1 HNHIVINSVNF
12 ETGKKY
18 QAHGKEAIERARSLS
33 DEVCKS
39 HDLSVVKEHNA
50 SVRHT
55 LAEQHLLEKNKISW
69 KDELREAI
77 EYARDNSTNF
87 DSFKRHLNDV
97 YGVETKLRGKPLAL
111 NIQSVNALYEPINW
125 VLIMKGRGWN
135 MSLQDK
141 LNENRNMSELFQETK
156 ELNELM
162 KSYIRV
168 HMNEEMA
175 KEVTIHNQLNQIQEK
190 SDKVM
195 SNMQSILNTQGKM
208 LEENAE
214 NLQAI
219 LINGHEEMEKS
230 NNKTVKAVQE
240 MQKSN
245 VEELNQINNEI

>member
-1 HNHIVINSVNF
+1 
-12 ETGKKY
+12 
-18 QAHGKEAIERARSLS
+18 
-33 DEVCKS
+33 
-39 HDLSVVKEHNA
+39 
-50 SVRHT
+50 
-55 LAEQHLLEKNKISW
+55 
-69 KDELREAI
+69 
-77 EYARDNSTNF
+77 
-87 DSFKRHLNDV
+87 
-97 YGVETKLRGKPLAL
+97 
-111 NIQSVNALYEPINW
+111 
-125 VLIMKGRGWN
+125 

-175 KEVTIHNQLNQIQEK
+175 KEVMIHNQLNQIQEK

-214 NLQAI
+214 NMQAI

-230 NNKTVKAVQE
+230 KKKTDKADKE

-245 VEELNQINNEI
+245 VEELNQINNERSTSMTNIKRNHNEKGNKAGQETRYLVSKAKHGAHVTNIIDALKYGPATS

>member
-1 HNHIVINSVNF
+1 
-12 ETGKKY
+12 
-18 QAHGKEAIERARSLS
+18 
-33 DEVCKS
+33 
-39 HDLSVVKEHNA
+39 
-50 SVRHT
+50 
-55 LAEQHLLEKNKISW
+55 
-69 KDELREAI
+69 
-77 EYARDNSTNF
+77 
-87 DSFKRHLNDV
+87 
-97 YGVETKLRGKPLAL
+97 
-111 NIQSVNALYEPINW
+111 
-125 VLIMKGRGWN
+125 

-141 LNENRNMSELFQETK
+141 TNENKNMRELLQKTK
-156 ELNELM
+156 EINELM

-214 NLQAI
+214 NLHAI

-230 NNKTVKAVQE
+230 NNKTIKAVQE

-245 VEELNQINNEI
+245 EEELNQTNNEISTSMTNITRHDNETVKKAEQATRDLVSNAKHGALVTNIIDALKYGAATSAITIPVLYLLLS

>member
-1 HNHIVINSVNF
+1 
-12 ETGKKY
+12 
-18 QAHGKEAIERARSLS
+18 
-33 DEVCKS
+33 
-39 HDLSVVKEHNA
+39 
-50 SVRHT
+50 
-55 LAEQHLLEKNKISW
+55 
-69 KDELREAI
+69 
-77 EYARDNSTNF
+77 
-87 DSFKRHLNDV
+87 
-97 YGVETKLRGKPLAL
+97 
-111 NIQSVNALYEPINW
+111 
-125 VLIMKGRGWN
+125 

-190 SDKVM
+190 SDKVR
-195 SNMQSILNTQGKM
+195 SNRQSILNTQGTTI
-208 LEENAE
+208 EENAE

-219 LINGHEEMEKS
+219 LIHGHVEMEKS

-245 VEELNQINNEI
+245 VEELNQINNEISTSMTNIKRNLNETVKKAEQETRDLVSNAKHEALVTNIIDYFKNGATRSAITIPVLYFLLF

>member
-1 HNHIVINSVNF
+1 
-12 ETGKKY
+12 
-18 QAHGKEAIERARSLS
+18 
-33 DEVCKS
+33 
-39 HDLSVVKEHNA
+39 
-50 SVRHT
+50 
-55 LAEQHLLEKNKISW
+55 
-69 KDELREAI
+69 
-77 EYARDNSTNF
+77 
-87 DSFKRHLNDV
+87 
-97 YGVETKLRGKPLAL
+97 
-111 NIQSVNALYEPINW
+111 
-125 VLIMKGRGWN
+125 

-245 VEELNQINNEI
+245 VEELNQINKEKKLLEENTDNLQAMLINGHDEMEKSNNKTVKAVQEMQKSNVEELNQINNEISTSMTNIKRNLNETVKKAEQETRDLVSNA